1 MTAEKGCVRS
11 VGALR
16 SSIASC
22 TLGLEEAM
30 TTVSTGDL
38 WAAIDALDA
47 LPETHNTDWY
57 KRLVEAAEAAT
68 QAELIAEGLIKT
80 H

>member
-1 MTAEKGCVRS
+1 M
-11 VGALR
+11 
-16 SSIASC
+16 
-22 TLGLEEAM
+22 EEAM
-30 TTVSTGDL
+30 TTVSTADL

-68 QAELIAEGLIKT
+68 QAELIAKGLIET

>member
-1 MTAEKGCVRS
+1 
-11 VGALR
+11 
-16 SSIASC
+16 
-22 TLGLEEAM
+22 M
-30 TTVSTGDL
+30 TTVSTADL

-47 LPETHNTDWY
+47 LPETHNTEWY

-68 QAELIAEGLIKT
+68 QAELIAKGLIDT

>member
-1 MTAEKGCVRS
+1 MATVMEHPANRCVDKDEPDMTK
-11 VGALR
+11 
-16 SSIASC
+16 
-22 TLGLEEAM
+22 T
-30 TTVSTGDL
+30 TTVQTVDL
-38 WAAIDALDA
+38 WTAIDALDA

-68 QAELIAEGLIKT
+68 QAELIAKGLIET

>member
-1 MTAEKGCVRS
+1 
-11 VGALR
+11 
-16 SSIASC
+16 
-22 TLGLEEAM
+22 M
-30 TTVSTGDL
+30 TTVSTADL
-38 WAAIDALDA
+38 WTAIDALDA

-68 QAELIAEGLIKT
+68 QAELIAKGRIKT

>member
-1 MTAEKGCVRS
+1 MPDSTG
-11 VGALR
+11 
-16 SSIASC
+16 
-22 TLGLEEAM
+22 T
-30 TTVSTGDL
+30 TTVSTADL

-47 LPETHNTDWY
+47 LPETHNTEWY

-68 QAELIAEGLIKT
+68 QAELIAKGLIGT

>member
-1 MTAEKGCVRS
+1 MATVMEHPVNRCVDKEESDMTK
-11 VGALR
+11 
-16 SSIASC
+16 
-22 TLGLEEAM
+22 T
-30 TTVSTGDL
+30 TTVQTVDL

-47 LPETHNTDWY
+47 LPETNETEWY

-68 QAELIAEGLIKT
+68 QAELIAKGFVQT

>member
-1 MTAEKGCVRS
+1 MNRCVDKEESKMTKTSAVQ
-11 VGALR
+11 
-16 SSIASC
+16 
-22 TLGLEEAM
+22 
-30 TTVSTGDL
+30 TVDL
-38 WAAIDALDA
+38 WIAIDALDA

-68 QAELIAEGLIKT
+68 QAELIAKGLIET

>member
-1 MTAEKGCVRS
+1 MS
-11 VGALR
+11 
-16 SSIASC
+16 
-22 TLGLEEAM
+22 
-30 TTVSTGDL
+30 TVSTVDL
-38 WAAIDALDA
+38 WTAIEALDA

-68 QAELIAEGLIKT
+68 QAEFIAKGLIET

>member
-1 MTAEKGCVRS
+1 MG
-11 VGALR
+11 GGG
-16 SSIASC
+16 ASC

-30 TTVSTGDL
+30 TSVSTADL

-68 QAELIAEGLIKT
+68 QAELIAKGLIKT

>member
-1 MTAEKGCVRS
+1 MGM
-11 VGALR
+11 
-16 SSIASC
+16 
-22 TLGLEEAM
+22 EEAM
-30 TTVSTGDL
+30 TAVSTADL

-68 QAELIAEGLIKT
+68 QAELIARKFINT

>member
-1 MTAEKGCVRS
+1 MVTVMERPVNRCVDKEESKMTK
-11 VGALR
+11 
-16 SSIASC
+16 
-22 TLGLEEAM
+22 T
-30 TTVSTGDL
+30 TTVQTADL

-47 LPETHNTDWY
+47 LPETRATDWY

-68 QAELIAEGLIKT
+68 QAKIIAGNVINT